1 MALSQRAMAL
11 RQGENVP
18 GNVTTVAQE
27 KRVDDTNLVAATGMR
42 TITENA
48 VGREI
53 VIVRGIG
60 TVTGKERGRGNTGTV
75 SRKRAYEDQG
85 WMEGKGGT
93 LSLPS
98 VHDRTGTQ
106 LPSLPPP
113 PPFLLSYP
121 SPPILLS
128 ICCLPGLRAAD
139 GRP

>member
-1 MALSQRAMAL
+1 MSL
-11 RQGENVP
+11 QGENVP

-75 SRKRAYEDQG
+75 SRK
-85 WMEGKGGT
+85 GGGYQFYFFFVYF
-93 LSLPS
+93 S
-98 VHDRTGTQ
+98 
-106 LPSLPPP
+106 
-113 PPFLLSYP
+113 
-121 SPPILLS
+121 S
-128 ICCLPGLRAAD
+128 IFVLNFEAN
-139 GRP
+139 

>member
-1 MALSQRAMAL
+1 MSL
-11 RQGENVP
+11 QGENVP

-75 SRKRAYEDQG
+75 SRKGGGYQFYFFAYF
-85 WMEGKGGT
+85 
-93 LSLPS
+93 SAS
-98 VHDRTGTQ
+98 F
-106 LPSLPPP
+106 S
-113 PPFLLSYP
+113 
-121 SPPILLS
+121 
-128 ICCLPGLRAAD
+128 
-139 GRP
+139 